1 MARAS
6 AVQGLKYRW
15 LLPNNDKKVVNELAA
30 KFNVSSPLINVLLTR
45 GYREPDAIEKFIFTD
60 AQSNVSNPA
69 LMKDADKAA
78 DRLIAAI
85 NNKEKILICGDYDV
99 DGITSSALVLM
110 CMLPLGADINFFLPN
125 RARDGYGLA
134 VKTVERAAKNNYAII
149 ITVDNG
155 TTAFEPARKAK
166 ELGIDLIITDHHK
179 PHHELPEAFAFVN
192 PHQADCTYPFKS
204 FAGVGVSFKLMSLV
218 YEKLNKSLPDTV
230 YELLMLGTI
239 ADVVPLLNENRYW
252 VRHGLRRQNVF
263 ASTAFN
269 TLKKNGRLTKPLLSS
284 QDIGF
289 MVAPQINAL
298 GRLDDPRDGVTF
310 LMSSDAAEVARIGT
324 ILAQL
329 NEARK
334 LVERSILRDI
344 EAELATKDMV
354 RERVVVASSNSW
366 PSGVIGLAASRLVGA
381 YGRPAF
387 LFHLTSEGVAKG
399 SCRSIPSFN
408 LFNALEQVSDM
419 LISFGGHAMAA
430 GLALPAHKLPEFK
443 ERMSAIVDEQL
454 TADDLV
460 PTLQMDAHLS
470 LQDVTM
476 KMVND
481 LEYLEPFGCEN
492 SVPLFYLRNV
502 SLVGEVQLLK
512 EAHTKCLVFSEGVM
526 KPVIFFSRPDIYNK
540 LMSNPAGVWDMAV
553 QVTQNYWN
561 NEVRVELQGL
571 DVLAHE

>member
-1 MARAS
+1 MAQMS

-15 LLPNNDKKVVNELAA
+15 RLPNHDQKMVNGLAA
-30 KFNVSSPLINVLLTR
+30 KFNVSSPLVNVLLTR
-45 GYREPDAIEKFIFTD
+45 GYSDPETIERFIFTD
-60 AQSNVSNPA
+60 TRLVGNPG

-78 DRLIAAI
+78 DRLIKALE
-85 NNKEKILICGDYDV
+85 NKEKILICGDYDV

-110 CMLPLGADINFFLPN
+110 CMLPLGAQINFFLPN

-134 VKTVERAAKNNYAII
+134 TKTVERAAQNNYSVI

-179 PHHELPEAFAFVN
+179 PHHELPDAFALVN
-192 PHQADCTYPFKS
+192 PHQDDCPYPFKS
-204 FAGVGVSFKLMSLV
+204 FAGVGVGFKLMSLL
-218 YEKLNKSLPDTV
+218 YQKLGKELPDTV

-239 ADVVPLLNENRYW
+239 ADVVPLLDENRYW
-252 VRHGLRRQNVF
+252 VRHGLRRQTFF

-269 TLKKNGRLTKPLLSS
+269 TLKQNGRLTKPILSS

-289 MVAPQINAL
+289 MIAPQINAL

-310 LMSSDAAEVARIGT
+310 LMSTDLQEVSRIG
-324 ILAQL
+324 LVLSQL

-354 RERVVVASSNSW
+354 KERVIVAASNAW
-366 PSGVIGLAASRLVGA
+366 PSGVIGLSASRLVGS
-381 YGRPAF
+381 YCRPAF
-387 LFHLTSEGVAKG
+387 LFHLTSDGVAKG
-399 SCRSIPSFN
+399 SCRSIPAFN
-408 LFNALEQVSDM
+408 LFNALEKVSDM

-443 ERMSAIVDEQL
+443 ARMEALVDEQL
-454 TADDLV
+454 TPDDLV
-460 PTLQMDAHLS
+460 PTLQLDAPVALN
-470 LQDVTM
+470 DVTI
-476 KMVND
+476 KLIND

-492 SVPLFYLRNV
+492 TVPLFYLRNV
-502 SLVGEVQLLK
+502 SIVGEIQLLK
-512 EAHTKCLVFSEGVM
+512 EAHTKCLVFSEGIM
-526 KPVIFFSRPDIYNK
+526 KPVIFFGRPDVYK
-540 LMSNPAGVWDMAV
+540 LLQSNPSGVWDMAV

-561 NEVRVELQGL
+561 NEMRIELQWL
-571 DVLAHE
+571 DIAEHH